1 MADYSILYDL
11 YDNWFSNKD
20 YWFSKNEEYDI
31 FVSDKYFQH
40 INIVDKI
47 DINNSDK
54 NLLIACIILLDQ
66 ISRHYKRAY
75 RENINTILL
84 SKKAIKFSDY
94 LLNSQYKFSIN
105 ELCFIYL
112 PYRHINDINKIKLCV
127 EVFIEL
133 YNNSEGIDKITCKKY
148 IYNTLNNIY
157 KNINVNSYTNK
168 IPVKKLNDINK
179 NILDEKCLVT
189 YLQEYNNES
198 SNIYQ
203 TIYKQLLNLKDN
215 STFIVSLSGGVDSVV
230 LLHILNNIR
239 KTNSK
244 IKNLIAIHI
253 NYNNRQECSNEL
265 DFVNYYCN
273 SLNVKL
279 IYRNIDEI
287 NRNNCKD
294 NGLRDLYE
302 DITKKIRCD
311 MYKYGF
317 LFSNNV
323 YVLLGHNKDDC
334 FENIITNI
342 SNKYSYENLS
352 GMEYISLIDGIS
364 YWRPMLNI
372 YKKNIISYA
381 NNNNL
386 KYLKDST
393 PKWSVRGKIRDE
405 LKPVLCNLKNNNN
418 ESIIEAFF
426 SLKEYLCTSNQ
437 IINNIIVENLI
448 KKLINSDSYI
458 YTAIYNLEELKIFQY
473 LNISIL
479 FFKNIKINAT
489 HKSIIEFTNYI
500 TSYINTLKVKKFVL
514 SKHCVIIIKKYFE
527 NYQIIFNLSK

>member
-1 MADYSILYDL
+1 
-11 YDNWFSNKD
+11 
-20 YWFSKNEEYDI
+20 
-31 FVSDKYFQH
+31 
-40 INIVDKI
+40 
-47 DINNSDK
+47 
-54 NLLIACIILLDQ
+54 
-66 ISRHYKRAY
+66 
-75 RENINTILL
+75 
-84 SKKAIKFSDY
+84 
-94 LLNSQYKFSIN
+94 
-105 ELCFIYL
+105 
-112 PYRHINDINKIKLCV
+112 
-127 EVFIEL
+127 
-133 YNNSEGIDKITCKKY
+133 
-148 IYNTLNNIY
+148 
-157 KNINVNSYTNK
+157 
-168 IPVKKLNDINK
+168 
-179 NILDEKCLVT
+179 
-189 YLQEYNNES
+189 
-198 SNIYQ
+198 
-203 TIYKQLLNLKDN
+203 
-215 STFIVSLSGGVDSVV
+215 
-230 LLHILNNIR
+230 
-239 KTNSK
+239 
-244 IKNLIAIHI
+244 
-253 NYNNRQECSNEL
+253 
-265 DFVNYYCN
+265 
-273 SLNVKL
+273 
-279 IYRNIDEI
+279 
-287 NRNNCKD
+287 
-294 NGLRDLYE
+294 
-302 DITKKIRCD
+302 